1 MWSKHSASHINRMLL
16 VAVAGVGSLA
26 FIPRAGAGDQASPA
40 ATNQPADQYALRL
53 PDGFVQKDEDAV
65 SGVRSTVVGLTE
77 RAVTKDSY
85 DSFFNGF
92 LSELAQRD
100 KDHAREFKGVDQNHL
115 NDLIGQIQTEWRGKY
130 NQDFDISDKN
140 LVFDD
145 SFPIAQGEVSD
156 TSTASNNWPMPA
168 VASQAGT
175 PVGTDQVQSN
185 TKELTTGRAVAVMQF
200 PAGDGM
206 PEMNVS
212 FIHQLLTGWYVDVPV
227 DRTGE
232 QIYNDI
238 TSHLQYIA
246 SHQDQWPSDVNS
258 GYHMVARHI
267 IAALY
272 GVPSNGATASA
283 Q

>member
-1 MWSKHSASHINRMLL
+1 
-16 VAVAGVGSLA
+16 
-26 FIPRAGAGDQASPA
+26 
-40 ATNQPADQYALRL
+40 
-53 PDGFVQKDEDAV
+53 
-65 SGVRSTVVGLTE
+65 
-77 RAVTKDSY
+77 
-85 DSFFNGF
+85 
-92 LSELAQRD
+92 
-100 KDHAREFKGVDQNHL
+100 
-115 NDLIGQIQTEWRGKY
+115 
-130 NQDFDISDKN
+130 
-140 LVFDD
+140 
-145 SFPIAQGEVSD
+145 
-156 TSTASNNWPMPA
+156 
-168 VASQAGT
+168 
-175 PVGTDQVQSN
+175 
-185 TKELTTGRAVAVMQF
+185 VAVMQF